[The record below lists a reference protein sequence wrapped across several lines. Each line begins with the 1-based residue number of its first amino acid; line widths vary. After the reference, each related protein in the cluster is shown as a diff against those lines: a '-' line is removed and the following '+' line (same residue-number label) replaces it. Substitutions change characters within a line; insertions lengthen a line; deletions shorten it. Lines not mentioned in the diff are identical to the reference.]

1 MFNPCTSFFSKKIAC
16 SLKTVL
22 LTFTLVNVNLAV
34 AQDEMNITIPT
45 MSDAR
50 VFAEF
55 KDKMPAVVNYFT
67 KYTEQQVI
75 AFYQKTYGEAEQ
87 QERKRGRLTLN
98 YSHEKNMIRVVI
110 SQQNKMRQVDVI
122 VEEKQMTPLTLV
134 K

>member
-1 MFNPCTSFFSKKIAC
+1 
-16 SLKTVL
+16 
-22 LTFTLVNVNLAV
+22 
-34 AQDEMNITIPT
+34 

-67 KYTEQQVI
+67 KNTEQEVI
-75 AFYQKTYGEAEQ
+75 AFYQNTYGKAEQ

-98 YSHEKNMIRVVI
+98 FNHKQNMIRVVI

-122 VEEKQMTPLTLV
+122 VEEKQMTPLKLV

>member
-1 MFNPCTSFFSKKIAC
+1 MFNPYTSNFSTKLAC
-16 SLKTVL
+16 SFKTIL
-22 LTFTLVNVNLAV
+22 LTVTLVNVNLAV
-34 AQDEMNITIPT
+34 AQDKVNITIPT

-67 KYTEQQVI
+67 KNTEQEVI
-75 AFYQKTYGEAEQ
+75 AFYQNTYGKAEQ

-98 YSHEKNMIRVVI
+98 FNHKQNMIRVVI

-122 VEEKQMTPLTLV
+122 VEEKQMTPLKLV

>member
-1 MFNPCTSFFSKKIAC
+1 MFTPNTPNFSTKLARSF
-16 SLKTVL
+16 KTIL
-22 LTFTLVNVNLAV
+22 FTFTLVNVNLAA
-34 AQDEMNITIPT
+34 AQEKVMISIPT

-67 KYTEQQVI
+67 KNTEQEVI
-75 AFYQKTYGEAEQ
+75 AFYQGEYGKAEQ

-98 YSHEKNMIRVVI
+98 FNHKQNIIRIVI